1 MEWIDNVSAYVSKY
15 VILNGEELA
24 LLAGMFEMR
33 NFNKRQLLVAEGE
46 VEQYLNF
53 VIKGLARKFFHR
65 RKEEM
70 VTQFARE
77 NELICSY
84 GSFLSGKPSNYAVEA
99 IEPTAVLSITKKN
112 LDRLYESSPKMER
125 LGRLVITEQFLSWE
139 GFDYDRLRLSSSERF
154 VNFIRS
160 NADLL
165 QRIPQKY
172 LASYLNMKPETFSR
186 LKHLVK
192 GPL

>member
-1 MEWIDNVSAYVSKY
+1 
-15 VILNGEELA
+15 
-24 LLAGMFEMR
+24 
-33 NFNKRQLLVAEGE
+33 
-46 VEQYLNF
+46 
-53 VIKGLARKFFHR
+53 
-65 RKEEM
+65 
-70 VTQFARE
+70 
-77 NELICSY
+77 
-84 GSFLSGKPSNYAVEA
+84 
-99 IEPTAVLSITKKN
+99 
-112 LDRLYESSPKMER
+112 MER